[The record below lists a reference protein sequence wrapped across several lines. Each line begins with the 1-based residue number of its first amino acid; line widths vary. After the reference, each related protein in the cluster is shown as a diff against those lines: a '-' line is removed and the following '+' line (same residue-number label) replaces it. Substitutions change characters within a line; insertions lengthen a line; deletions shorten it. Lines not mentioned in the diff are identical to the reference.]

1 LRRLCLFHML
11 LGLIAFGGIGCQGP
25 SSIARAKES
34 RAPTIVK
41 EPARVVTRTFDPANP
56 PADMPPLASS
66 DEIAQCE
73 SNFTANANVGGQA
86 QRTDSTH
93 AVITVSQINITL
105 QLNVIIWV
113 PGGVSQRVM
122 DHEQGHRQISEY
134 YYQAADKIAAQI
146 AANYMGKQV
155 TINGPDIDAAFHKAL
170 QDIGGEITEEYDKQ
184 LDPNPAQ
191 LLYDSITDHSR
202 NDVVVQD
209 AVDHAVKNV
218 AVESGQPAGADPPER
233 Q

>member
-1 LRRLCLFHML
+1 MRRLCLFYML
-11 LGLIAFGGIGCQGP
+11 LGLIALGGTGCQGP
-25 SSIARAKES
+25 SSIGRPKEF

-41 EPARVVTRTFDPANP
+41 EPVRVVTRTFDPANP
-56 PADMPPLASS
+56 PSDMPPLAST

-73 SNFTANANVGGQA
+73 SDFTANANVGGQA

-93 AVITVSQINITL
+93 AVITVSQISVTL
-105 QLNVIIWV
+105 QLNVTIWV
-113 PGGVSQRVM
+113 PEGVSQRVM

-134 YYQAADKIAAQI
+134 YYQTADKLAAQI

-155 TINGPDIDAAFHKAL
+155 MINGPDIDAAFHKAL

-184 LDPNPAQ
+184 LNPNPAQ

-202 NDVVVQD
+202 NDVAVQG

-218 AVESGQPAGADPPER
+218 AVESDPPAGADAPER

>member
-1 LRRLCLFHML
+1 
-11 LGLIAFGGIGCQGP
+11 
-25 SSIARAKES
+25 
-34 RAPTIVK
+34 
-41 EPARVVTRTFDPANP
+41 
-56 PADMPPLASS
+56 
-66 DEIAQCE
+66 
-73 SNFTANANVGGQA
+73 
-86 QRTDSTH
+86 
-93 AVITVSQINITL
+93 
-105 QLNVIIWV
+105 
-113 PGGVSQRVM
+113 VM

-134 YYQAADKIAAQI
+134 YYQTADKIAAQI

-170 QDIGGEITEEYDKQ
+170 QDIGGEITEEYEKQ

-209 AVDHAVKNV
+209 AVDHAVKNA
-218 AVESGQPAGADPPER
+218 AVESSQPVGADPPVR

>member
-1 LRRLCLFHML
+1 
-11 LGLIAFGGIGCQGP
+11 
-25 SSIARAKES
+25 
-34 RAPTIVK
+34 
-41 EPARVVTRTFDPANP
+41 
-56 PADMPPLASS
+56 MPPLASS

-73 SNFTANANVGGQA
+73 SDFTANANVGGQA

-93 AVITVSQINITL
+93 AVITVSQISITL

-113 PGGVSQRVM
+113 PEGVSQRVM

-134 YYQAADKIAAQI
+134 YYQSADNLAAQI

-155 TINGPDIDAAFHKAL
+155 TINGPDLDAAFHKAL

-202 NDVVVQD
+202 NDVAVQD
-209 AVDHAVKNV
+209 AVEHAVKNV